1 MDISKKYRLEFLKG
15 CHRDTHELYALK
27 SNWIALNK
35 IFEKVDEWQD
45 SKYREHIVTSAGAFR
60 IIRLLVNPFS
70 GDRVTFPEPT
80 GIRVNMMPI
89 KLRDGTTIPDFCRPY
104 MGMIN
109 TVRWHQQLLDPDHVA
124 YLTIDE
130 SVVEPGD
137 SQRRPGLH
145 IERPGRIVH
154 GGRVVREGEDGF
166 RELAWGL
173 GLWMS
178 GKQGYPVDG
187 IYMASNVAKSCA
199 IYPLQ
204 ITSPSNVV
212 DEHGG
217 VEHMRHLLGEPQ
229 LLDQGELCW
238 FTDTTPHE
246 SLPIAGDAPVHRS
259 FFRIV
264 VGRIS
269 VWYSKHNTPNP
280 TGLAPDA
287 PISDD
292 DKWGAGLPLMPSS

>member
-1 MDISKKYRLEFLKG
+1 MDIAKKYRLELLKG
-15 CHRDTHELYALK
+15 CHREKHELYALK
-27 SNWIALNK
+27 GNWIALNK

-45 SKYREHIVTSAGAFR
+45 SKYREHIDKGVAFK
-60 IIRLLVNPFS
+60 IIRLLVQPYS
-70 GDRVTFPEPT
+70 GGRVTFPEPT

-89 KLRDGTTIPDFCRPY
+89 KLRDEDTIPDFCRPY
-104 MGMIN
+104 LSMIR
-109 TVRWHQQLLDPDHVA
+109 TVRWQQQLLDPDHVS
-124 YLTIDE
+124 YLTIHE

-145 IERPGRIVH
+145 IERPGRVVH
-154 GGRVVREGEDGF
+154 GGRIVRDGEDGF
-166 RELAWGL
+166 RDLAWGL
-173 GLWMS
+173 GHRR
-178 GKQGYPVDG
+178 QGYAVDG
-187 IYMASNVAKSCA
+187 IYMASNVAGSCA

-204 ITSPSNVV
+204 ITSPADVV

-217 VEHMRHLLGEPQ
+217 IEHMRHLLGEPK
-229 LLDQGELCW
+229 LLEAGELCW

-287 PISDD
+287 PVSDD
-292 DKWGAGLPLMPSS
+292 DKWGTGLPPSS